1 MKTKIQEPSTA
12 VLPVHPAG
20 RNARSIAEHQQAIA
34 KCFQKN
40 AGNALELATL
50 CKEAKEE
57 IMDDEL
63 GELKK
68 LLKVISWSNFSK
80 LAVIG
85 RDARMYEAG
94 MEERLPGAF
103 SVIYA
108 IACIKPGAEWDAALA
123 ADVIH
128 PGASRR
134 GINEWKRAFR
144 NEPEPTKKT
153 KTVADTVASAIKKD
167 KVAFLAALGEI
178 GLVPVQD
185 VAPVAS
191 TGGSIVNT
199 TENDAAAAEA

>member
-1 MKTKIQEPSTA
+1 MVKSTHSTA
-12 VLPVHPAG
+12 VLPVPAG
-20 RNARSIAEHQQAIA
+20 RNALSVADHQQAIA

-40 AGNALELATL
+40 AGNALELAML
-50 CKEAKEE
+50 CREAHEQ

-63 GELKK
+63 GSLKK
-68 LLKVISWSNFSK
+68 GLAITWSNFSK

-178 GLVPVQD
+178 GIVPVQD

-199 TENDAAAAEA
+199 TENDVAAAEA